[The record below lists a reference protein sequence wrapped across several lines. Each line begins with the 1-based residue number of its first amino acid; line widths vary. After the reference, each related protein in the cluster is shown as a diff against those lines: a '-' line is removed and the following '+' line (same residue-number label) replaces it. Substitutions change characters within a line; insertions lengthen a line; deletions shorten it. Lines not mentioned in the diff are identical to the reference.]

1 MDNVFTGDKKMN
13 IETGRL
19 APINRRAA
27 AIKILAPNCAYHTDG
42 ETILKWL
49 TPDIPQPSEADIE
62 AKVAEYKIKWDAQA
76 YARARKSEYDALN
89 QLELI
94 SDDAINGTTTHK
106 NAIVAIKTAHPK
118 PE

>member
-1 MDNVFTGDKKMN
+1 MN
-13 IETGRL
+13 PNSKSPLNRVKTAIRTL
-19 APINRRAA
+19 APDSSYHSDGA
-27 AIKILAPNCAYHTDG
+27 KII
-42 ETILKWL
+42 EWL
-49 TPDIPQPSEADIE
+49 TPDIPQPSELDIE